1 MGTFPWVSHFWILLA
16 MDTVQEPKAAS
27 MWRLPDS
34 EAPVASSSLVD
45 ARVWFDQTPVRF
57 AAGWTVIAAALAVQ
71 PLAQTLGADLLRMAL
86 IFLLA
91 DPLWGSLWGLMN
103 TPGSLPVIQASL
115 SRKRVWL
122 PYLHPGSPAA
132 HLLGLEGP
140 GMLALV
146 MRVAVPGFLLALLV
160 AGFLGPWAVGL
171 TFIALGLSIAGWL
184 HRHVDLIPQ
193 ALLQSLMSVALPWA
207 LVLLSFRG
215 LEAPASQFLL
225 AALWTLHAW
234 AAARLAEAPGER
246 VGLGGLAV
254 AQAGVTV
261 ALIFLRAP
269 LWVALVV
276 VCWLPTWLL
285 VLRGGDL
292 RGARFWWIAAMLL
305 SAMALTESGMD
316 AFNLGG

>member
-1 MGTFPWVSHFWILLA
+1 MGIFPWVSHFWILFA
-16 MDTVQEPKAAS
+16 MDTTQEPRTAS
-27 MWRLPDS
+27 LWASPDS
-34 EAPVASSSLVD
+34 EASVASSSLVD

-57 AAGWTVIAAALAVQ
+57 AAGWTVLAAVLAVQ
-71 PLAQTLGADLLRMAL
+71 PLAQTLGDDLLRIAL
-86 IFLLA
+86 LFLLA

-115 SRKRVWL
+115 RRNRIWL

-160 AGFLGPWAVGL
+160 AGFLGPWAVSL
-171 TFIALGLSIAGWL
+171 TLVALGLSIAGWL

-193 ALLQSLMSVALPWA
+193 ALLHSLMTVALPWVLVI
-207 LVLLSFRG
+207 LVLRG
-215 LEAPASQFLL
+215 PEAPMPQFLW

-234 AAARLAEAPGER
+234 GAARLAEEPGDR

-261 ALIFLRAP
+261 ALILLRAP
-269 LWVALVV
+269 LWVVPVV
-276 VCWLPTWLL
+276 ACWLPTWLL

-305 SAMALTESGMD
+305 STMALTESDMG
-316 AFNLGG
+316 AFKTS